1 MGSTVLDLWAG
12 RAQLT
17 LDLEDKS
24 KLWILVR
31 DPIRKSEILN
41 TVQSHKGLPG
51 QINVLLYE
59 DLARRLAS
67 LHKPALT
74 VLSEKSALALL
85 KSVYEA
91 HEGQF
96 PDLNKYRSQI
106 KERQA
111 GSFYREIY
119 KSLKEACSFTL
130 KGEERFIEE
139 PGKDELKLLLKFYKE
154 NQLKQSF
161 IDPFIWLAMLSES
174 IPNFI
179 TKGLPDFLVVDQLEN
194 IKPIEERFLGSLA
207 KQIDHFFVVAP
218 TDLLSTNHKNKGFV
232 PFLDYVR
239 GAGRLLENNKS
250 EIEFV
255 ELAQKQQSNLVKALF
270 NEGLGK
276 QTITADHLEIWSCH
290 DYREEL
296 STLISRVQDRRNE
309 GLWDYQDVHI
319 AVPDI
324 GLYGGLIAELF
335 DEAQVPYFLSQKAPL
350 NSYPSIA
357 RLGSLFSWLETG
369 YSEAMLACHSSLSK
383 GSKRAEIVE
392 KDLAHFRAR
401 YKNYDK
407 LFSDLEEKGD
417 FISFGE
423 NIQHKL
429 DAPRLHSAMRKAQ
442 ARGGIDF
449 EEDWLNPLFISARY
463 WMGSKFESLYWVSH
477 VLLDL
482 VALEKSWS
490 DFEALRYEG
499 LTIGEGVQF
508 LKELFPRDI
517 FEKEE
522 KKLAEDDKGIFEGL
536 FGENKKAFEELF
548 SLLDDLVEEENIGA
562 QNAWTDDS
570 VKIGLTGLKD
580 LIFES
585 MARRPR
591 PNQDLPNNAVS
602 ITTLREARSFGLK
615 RKVLFCLGLTTSI
628 VHTMGDVDYPQQRLL
643 DDHPRSPEYDP
654 NASIRWTLARF
665 LQEEDC
671 LVLSSPRVKENTEAL
686 PTTILA
692 DLKRWIDK
700 GYLILKDPEEIK
712 FQSDRDK
719 LIDDPRFIPSPLK
732 GHVEDSIKVIEARS
746 NPIMTPF
753 DGYLGSI
760 YDIIEK
766 AKAEEANEYSP
777 TMLEMLA
784 DCPHRHFFSNMIY
797 LQEFPEVKEEL
808 PRHEV
813 GTAVHACLE
822 DFWELEDAWQGEP
835 ISAENFDQACEVMNR
850 IALRVLEN
858 SGIDWKRG
866 PLRRFD
872 RHAILLGLDKK
883 GDSGP
888 RGMLKAALAYH
899 RDLPFLAGPP
909 FKTEMKFGMEKEA
922 PVPITEKVS
931 ARGIIDRLDLTYD
944 DKGQVHYLILDYKTG
959 RGKTIRD
966 VEKGKALQ
974 IGIYALV
981 TRHLFSNMGK
991 MGVRGGVLVLNEPN
1005 RRGGEKSEALDHP
1018 LYGVYREHIT
1028 AKKSGGTWVCGE
1040 DEGEVV
1046 EQNLEA
1052 VKAKIS
1058 KLDDQVRKGELWQEQ
1073 SPTACGYCDY
1083 RDICFHEESILEEK
1097 RKNAEEGIRSLEEL
1111 PPDTR
1116 EKTQILKRD
1125 SKRRSRKM
1133 GTKAVKLSK
1142 EQELAA
1148 DSSRSA
1154 SVSAGAGSGK
1164 TFILKTRVARL
1175 IRSGVSVRSILAI
1188 TFTEKAAGEI
1198 RERIEQAL
1206 GEALDEGSV
1215 DGRDLTAEEK
1225 ALFVKARSEMASA
1238 SISTIHSFCH
1248 QLIAMD
1254 PLLSS
1259 VPPALRVI
1267 TGPELE
1273 DIEREVTRLLFSHK
1287 SPVSEDIESLLN
1299 DGIAVRTLRREI
1311 RLRLTHQAGTRQLV
1325 KGMTRST
1332 ADWAELFP
1340 RLQDALLEKQLLPL
1354 KRFVQE
1360 WVLAAGDWADSEDGQ
1375 SYLKARDHR
1384 EEEFERLLIEVEDAL
1399 TDLKREHYVE
1409 ACEGFLSCL
1418 ERLKTRS
1425 SVAAFRKNKKLP
1437 QNWWK
1442 ELRDELE
1449 SAKLPE
1455 PTHSFE
1461 KEHASVRLAL
1471 RFLSVV
1477 QKAQNIYQE
1486 KKREF
1491 GVLDFE
1497 DLVERAY
1504 QMLVGES
1511 VSEEL
1516 AERRRILIKKL
1527 HGRFKHVLVDEFQ
1540 DTDQRQWDIVQAL
1553 IQKDSKDS
1561 TLFIVGD
1568 AKQSIYSW
1576 RNSDNRVFEKARN
1589 VLEADLDGQKLVLS
1603 DNYRSGQA
1611 VIDWVNTFFENVF
1624 KSEFNVDFGGDGSKF
1639 VDTAVHPQP
1648 MKAASS
1654 LPEGSVHVMWIDK
1667 ARESA
1672 NSYFKN
1678 ETLDEF
1684 MSVAKITQKI
1694 LEGDARFK
1702 VPDHEGPTIGILC
1715 RTTRTLRGMGQA
1727 LDRLAIPY
1735 SSSHRAGFF
1744 TQESV
1749 QIMETA
1755 LRALVFEQDDISLA
1769 GLLRGPLMAW
1779 TDRDLLEAKVAL
1791 HNARKGRRWTE
1802 ALRNGEWNSD
1812 PRGEAFFRLY
1822 SRWKHALDYCTPSAL
1837 LRLIVADTGIDI
1849 AYAATDRMA
1858 SLRNIRRLIE
1868 MVEQVEKESYLLNG
1882 VIDLLSWMNS
1892 QRFTA
1897 PEGAAL
1903 APADDIPV
1911 SLTTIHGSKGL
1922 EFPIVILPGLGRRC
1936 LQDQDF
1942 IEVELPGDEGV
1953 YSLGLK
1959 VLSEDKGYKRVDT
1972 VLSSILKQRSHARSR
1987 SEEKRLFYVAC
1998 TRAASHLILPVVANR
2013 KQSFD
2018 FDGGEAKVRRALRF
2032 ASSHRRLVVSSAIP
2046 DDREEPGEFEYRS
2059 ASNSV
2064 FVPVISLQGR
2074 L

>member
-1 MGSTVLDLWAG
+1 MGQTVLDFWAG
-12 RAQLT
+12 RAQLS
-17 LDLEDKS
+17 LDLKKTS
-24 KLWILVR
+24 KVWVLVR
-31 DPIRKSEILN
+31 DPIRKKELEGIAQNLKKAPSCI
-41 TVQSHKGLPG
+41 S
-51 QINVLLYE
+51 IFLYE
-59 DLARRLAS
+59 DLVQKLAS

-74 VLSEKSALALL
+74 VLSEKSALVLL
-85 KSVYEA
+85 KSLYET
-91 HEGQF
+91 HESQF
-96 PDLNKYRSQI
+96 PELNKYRDQI

-119 KSLKEACSFTL
+119 KSLKEACFFTL
-130 KGEERFIEE
+130 EEEERFQGDYRKEE
-139 PGKDELKLLLKFYKE
+139 LERLLQLYKE
-154 NQLKQSF
+154 EQVKQAF
-161 IDPFIWLAMLSES
+161 IDPFVWLDILAES
-174 IPNFI
+174 MPKEVK
-179 TKGLPDFLVVDQLEN
+179 KGFPGFFLVDQIEN
-194 IKPIEERFLGSLA
+194 IRPLEERLLEALS
-207 KQIDHFFVVAP
+207 KSIDHFLVIAP
-218 TDLLSTNHKNKGFV
+218 KDLRLENLEDKERT

-239 GAGRLLENNKS
+239 GAGRFLKNQSSN
-250 EIEFV
+250 IE
-255 ELAQKQQSNLVKALF
+255 LINLSQKQDDVIVKALF

-276 QTITADHLEIWSCH
+276 KNIQSESLEIWSCH
-290 DYREEL
+290 DFREEL
-296 STLISRVQDRRNE
+296 KKVISQIHDHKAAS
-309 GLWDYQDVHI
+309 LWDFQDIHI
-319 AVPDI
+319 AVPSI
-324 GLYGGLIAELF
+324 SLYSGLIKELF
-335 DEAQVPYFLSQKAPL
+335 QEAQLPYFLSQKASL
-350 NSYPSIA
+350 NSYPSVA

-383 GSKRAEIVE
+383 GNRGAEIVE

-407 LFSDLEEKGD
+407 LFHDLEEKGD

-423 NIQHKL
+423 NLQHKL

-442 ARGGIDF
+442 ARGGTDF
-449 EEDWLNPLFISARY
+449 EEDWLNPLFISSRY
-463 WMGSKFESLYWVSH
+463 WMGSKFESLYWVSL

-482 VALEKSWS
+482 VALEKSWN
-490 DFEALRYEG
+490 DFEALRNES
-499 LTIGEGVQF
+499 LTIGEGIRS
-508 LKELFPRDI
+508 LKELFPKDLLSKEDPGLSEEDNEV
-517 FEKEE
+517 FES
-522 KKLAEDDKGIFEGL
+522 LFE
-536 FGENKKAFEELF
+536 ENKEAYEDLF
-548 SLLDDLVEEENIGA
+548 SLFDDLLEEENLSA
-562 QNAWTDDS
+562 QNAWTEDN
-570 VKIGLTGLKD
+570 VKIGLSGLKD

-585 MARRPR
+585 IARRPR
-591 PNQDLPNNAVS
+591 PNLNIPKDNVIS
-602 ITTLREARSFGLK
+602 ITTLREARCFGLK

-628 VHTMGDVDYPQQRLL
+628 VHDMDDIDYPEQKLL
-643 DDHPRSPEYDP
+643 DDHPRAPEYDP
-654 NASIRWTLARF
+654 NASIRWTLGRF
-665 LQEEDC
+665 LQEEEL

-700 GYLILKDPEEIK
+700 GYLFLKEQEESK
-712 FQSDRDK
+712 FQSERDK
-719 LIDDPRFIPSPLK
+719 FIEDPRFVPAPLK
-732 GHVEDSIKVIEARS
+732 DRVQSSVTVIEARS
-746 NPIMTPF
+746 NPIMTPY

-760 YDIIEK
+760 YEILEK
-766 AKAEEANEYSP
+766 AKPEEANEYSP

-784 DCPHRHFFSNMIY
+784 DCPHRHFFANMIY

-835 ISAENFDQACEVMNR
+835 INEDNFDHACEVMQR
-850 IALRVLEN
+850 VALRVLEQ
-858 SGIDWKRG
+858 SGVDWKRG

-922 PVPITEKVS
+922 PIPLTDKVA
-931 ARGIIDRLDLTYD
+931 ARGIIDRLDLRYD
-944 DKGQVHYLILDYKTG
+944 EDGQVHYLILDYKTG

-981 TRHLFSNMGK
+981 TRHIFSNMGK

-1005 RRGGEKSEALDHP
+1005 RRMGEKSDALDHP

-1028 AKKSGGTWVCGE
+1028 ATKSGRTWVCAE
-1040 DEGEVV
+1040 DQGEVV

-1052 VKAKIS
+1052 VKQKIS
-1058 KLDDQVRKGELWQEQ
+1058 KLDGQVRKGELWQELTP
-1073 SPTACGYCDY
+1073 SACGYCDY
-1083 RDICFHEESILEEK
+1083 RDICFHEESILEDK
-1097 RKNAEEGIRSLEEL
+1097 RKNAEQGILTLEEL

-1125 SKRRSRKM
+1125 SKRKSRKI
-1133 GTKAVKLSK
+1133 GSKAVKLSK

-1206 GEALDEGSV
+1206 GEALDEGAV
-1215 DGRDLTAEEK
+1215 DGRELTLEEK

-1273 DIEREVTRLLFSHK
+1273 DIERDVTRLLFSHK
-1287 SPVSEDIESLLN
+1287 SPVSKDIESLLN
-1299 DGIAVRTLRREI
+1299 DGIAARTLRREI
-1311 RLRLTHQAGTRQLV
+1311 RLRLTHQAGTRRLV
-1325 KGMTRST
+1325 KGMTRSNEE
-1332 ADWAELFP
+1332 WAELFP
-1340 RLQDALLEKQLLPL
+1340 RLQNALLEKQLSPL

-1360 WVLAAGDWADSEDGQ
+1360 WVIDAGEWADTDDGQ
-1375 SYLKARDHR
+1375 SYLKARKNR

-1418 ERLKTRS
+1418 ERLQKRS
-1425 SVAAFRKNKKLP
+1425 SVAAFRKSKKLP

-1442 ELRDELE
+1442 DLRDELE
-1449 SAKLPE
+1449 SAKLSE

-1477 QKAQNIYQE
+1477 QKAQDIYQE
-1486 KKREF
+1486 KKRDF

-1497 DLVERAY
+1497 DLIERAY

-1516 AERRRILIKKL
+1516 EERRQALIKKL
-1527 HGRFKHVLVDEFQ
+1527 HERFKHVLVDEFQ

-1589 VLEADLDGQKLVLS
+1589 VLEAELDGQKLVLS

-1611 VIDWVNTFFENVF
+1611 VINWVNTFFENVF
-1624 KSEFNVDFGGDGSKF
+1624 RSEFNVDFGGDGSKF
-1639 VDTAVHPQP
+1639 VDTAVRPQP

-1667 ARESA
+1667 ARVPE

-1684 MSVAKITQKI
+1684 MSVAKMAQKI
-1694 LEGDARFK
+1694 LEGDQRFA

-1812 PRGEAFFRLY
+1812 ERGQAFHRLY
-1822 SRWKHALDYCTPSAL
+1822 SRWKHALNYCTPSAL
-1837 LRLIVADTGIDI
+1837 LRLMVADTGIDI

-1858 SLRNIRRLIE
+1858 ALRNIRRLIE

-1959 VLSEDKGYKRVDT
+1959 VLSKDKSYKRVDT

-1998 TRAASHLILPVVANR
+1998 TRAASHLILPIVANR
-2013 KQSFD
+2013 RQSFD
-2018 FDGGEAKVRRALRF
+2018 FDGGEARARRALRF
-2032 ASSHRRLVVSSAIP
+2032 ASSHRRLVMSSAIP
-2046 DDREEPGEFEYRS
+2046 DDPEDPGEFEYRS

-2064 FVPVISLQGR
+2064 FVPVISL
-2074 L
+2074 